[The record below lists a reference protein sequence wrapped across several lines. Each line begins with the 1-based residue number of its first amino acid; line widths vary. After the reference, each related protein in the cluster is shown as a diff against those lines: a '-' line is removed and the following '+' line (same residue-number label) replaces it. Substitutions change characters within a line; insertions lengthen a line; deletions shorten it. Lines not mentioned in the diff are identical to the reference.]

1 MIRRPP
7 RSTLFPYTT
16 LFRSHFRRGRDDLGA
31 ARERADL
38 RAAGELEEVMVDV
51 GLGERGAAHQRA
63 VVLENHGP
71 LVAQRARAAPCP
83 RAWCRPPRSGNTRCG
98 CRSASP

>member
-16 LFRSHFRRGRDDLGA
+16 LFRSVLADAPEFLGALLAHLRRGRDDLGA

-51 GLGERGAAHQRA
+51 GRSEEHTSELQSRLHLVCRLL
-63 VVLENHGP
+63 LEKKNHETCD
-71 LVAQRARAAPCP
+71 L
-83 RAWCRPPRSGNTRCG
+83 PP
-98 CRSASP
+98 A